1 MKFNQERHY
10 VGKYQIGLIHEY
22 KYLRMDFY
30 LLEYFEPSNKRQ
42 QRNCRYK
49 SSMLTLRKEEIIRFM
64 YIYSKFWSCQL
75 LHVVQRCRGKIWK
88 NLIEG
93 FWKRHEDTYDEIYK
107 VHITICFKKRTRQ

>member
-1 MKFNQERHY
+1 MNTNTLGWISTYLSILSH
-10 VGKYQIGLIHEY
+10 QIKGNREIAGTS
-22 KYLRMDFY
+22 LRF
-30 LLEYFEPSNKRQ
+30 
-42 QRNCRYK
+42 
-49 SSMLTLRKEEIIRFM
+49 TLRKEEIIRFM

-107 VHITICFKKRTRQ
+107 VHIAICFKKRTRQ